1 MTSRGSFIAPSGI
14 AGGPMVSVR
23 LDAMLKEFVPRRALT
38 THAAT
43 VRAML
48 EELEENYPRIRW
60 RLRDETG
67 AIRRYVKVFVNGEP
81 LDRQNAL
88 ATPLAPTDT
97 VDILHSIQGG

>member
-1 MTSRGSFIAPSGI
+1 
-14 AGGPMVSVR
+14 MVSVR

-38 THAAT
+38 TKAPT

-48 EELEENYPRIRW
+48 EELEENYPKVRW

-67 AIRRYVKVFVNGEP
+67 AIRRYVKVFVNGDEV
-81 LDRQNAL
+81 NGTTGL
-88 ATPLAPTDT
+88 ATPLAPDDT